1 MTFQRISHPT
11 FSTSPGCSAPH
22 IQQQGQRCRPNLS
35 LRLGLSLEN
44 SSATPGTENLVP
56 VYQQHLSM
64 MGQHD
69 ISSPE
74 TQRQCMR
81 SASKGIC
88 NCDIFQVQYDQV
100 CLVFNGMYLWRGTS
114 TPGNQKYIYNIY
126 IYTLGGGGSP
136 GGEGVGWDGVGWDI
150 NVLTTTSLILCCQRM
165 FHQLGR
171 P

>member
-44 SSATPGTENLVP
+44 SSATPGTENLAP

-69 ISSPE
+69 VSSPE

-81 SASKGIC
+81 SASESATATFFRYSMIKYVLFSMAC
-88 NCDIFQVQYDQV
+88 IFGAEQVH
-100 CLVFNGMYLWRGTS
+100 LETRNT
-114 TPGNQKYIYNIY
+114 YNIIY
-126 IYTLGGGGSP
+126 IYPRGRGFP
-136 GGEGVGWDGVGWDI
+136 GGEGVGWVGI
-150 NVLTTTSLILCCQRM
+150 LTS
-165 FHQLGR
+165 
-171 P
+171 